1 MREFGK
7 HKNNIKK
14 NIYFL
19 KKFKKSSPSGP
30 TSVKKVMMTSQ
41 SIILLQIADFS
52 FNVNRYK

>member
-7 HKNNIKK
+7 HKKNIY
-14 NIYFL
+14 IYFL
-19 KKFKKSSPSGP
+19 KEFKKSSPSGP

-52 FNVNRYK
+52 FNANRYK

>member
-1 MREFGK
+1 MF
-7 HKNNIKK
+7 
-14 NIYFL
+14 F

-52 FNVNRYK
+52 FNINRY

>member
-7 HKNNIKK
+7 HKNKK
-14 NIYFL
+14 NIFF
-19 KKFKKSSPSGP
+19 KKFKKSSPSGH